1 VPVGRGAGCT
11 ESTDP
16 NEVRARA
23 MDGPSHEFARS
34 EFGHA
39 QHARRALHREVQRQ
53 STTLHAD
60 FQSGVHRL
68 LALYF
73 NKLPGRP
80 LPNLHDCA

>member
-16 NEVRARA
+16 NQVRAKA
-23 MDGPSHEFARS
+23 MDGPSHKFARS

-53 STTLHAD
+53 STPDTRIFSKRISQPTVTQGNPIKHLAAD
-60 FQSGVHRL
+60 
-68 LALYF
+68 
-73 NKLPGRP
+73 P
-80 LPNLHDCA
+80 

>member
-1 VPVGRGAGCT
+1 
-11 ESTDP
+11 
-16 NEVRARA
+16 
-23 MDGPSHEFARS
+23 MDGPSHKFARS